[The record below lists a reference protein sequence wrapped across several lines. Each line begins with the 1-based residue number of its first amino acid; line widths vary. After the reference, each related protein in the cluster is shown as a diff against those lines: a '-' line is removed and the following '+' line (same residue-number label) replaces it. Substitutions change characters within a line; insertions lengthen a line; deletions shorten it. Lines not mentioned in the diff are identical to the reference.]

1 MKLSLSEEVLAM
13 LVCPVSGR
21 SLRVAGAEELPDWT
35 AAEPFEGALVTDDGA
50 RAYPV
55 REGLPVLV
63 EKEALVKRSRRSE

>member
-21 SLRVAGAEELPDWT
+21 PLRVVGAEELREWT

-55 REGLPVLV
+55 RGGIPVLV
-63 EKEALVKRSRRSE
+63 EKEGLVKGGGSAG